1 MSSPTDP
8 KHIVVIGAGIT
19 GLTAA
24 YRLLK
29 NASAAD
35 YLGPPITVTIVES
48 SATVGGKIRTS
59 PFGGISAIDE
69 GPDAYLARVPQAVAL
84 ARELQL
90 GDDITHPTAGHAA
103 VMHKKLHPIP
113 EGLTVTVDSNT
124 NIKVEGINK
133 QVVGQFAAEV
143 RRYYPPEPF
152 KGKGVRYVGEL
163 VRRKAGKSVK

>member
-1 MSSPTDP
+1 MSSPTGP
-8 KHIVVIGAGIT
+8 QHIVVIGAGIT

-29 NASAAD
+29 IASATD
-35 YLGPPITVTIVES
+35 YSGAPLAVTVVES

-59 PFGGISAIDE
+59 PFGSVAAVDE

-90 GDDITHPTAGHAA
+90 GDDITHPTSGHAA

-113 EGLTVTVDSNT
+113 EGLMLGVPTGVMSLAHSGLMTWR
-124 NIKVEGINK
+124 
-133 QVVGQFAAEV
+133 GQIRAGL
-143 RRYYPPEPF
+143 EPI
-152 KGKGVRYVGEL
+152 
-163 VRRKAGKSVK
+163 